1 MLQTEWILHKSGITS
16 NYKGYWLLDSA
27 VDIILKNPSAAN
39 SIVDIV
45 YKSLAEK
52 FEISV
57 VSVERNIHT
66 SIARAWEV
74 APQRVNAALGRRR
87 VWQPTASEFILLLV
101 DKVKDEL

>member
-1 MLQTEWILHKSGITS
+1 MLETELILHKAGITS

-27 VDIILKNPSAAN
+27 VDILLADPLATD
-39 SIVDIV
+39 SIVDTV

-66 SIARAWEV
+66 AISRRWEV
-74 APQRVNAALGRRR
+74 APERLNSALGRKRR
-87 VWQPTASEFILLLV
+87 WRPTASEFILLV
-101 DKVKDEL
+101 FEKAKNSI